1 MIFATQLQKEPTNR
15 DKHRTYSERSQDT
28 SHRLLFNADQESLQ
42 RKVQRPRRQAD
53 IRHHVTGLGAL
64 GLLGWRRKRKQAA

>member
-1 MIFATQLQKEPTNR
+1 MIVTSTAPTAS
-15 DKHRTYSERSQDT
+15 DLSI

>member
-1 MIFATQLQKEPTNR
+1 MSAVGLK
-15 DKHRTYSERSQDT
+15 RT
-28 SHRLLFNADQESLQ
+28 SLVALHMSAFWG
-42 RKVQRPRRQAD
+42 KAD